1 MPSNIFYLDEDNK
14 IPAPQKGS
22 RRFNPRTQKS
32 WRPTLMCSCGKEVC
46 FEEDRVI
53 PHLRSWKKTKG
64 FREKFV
70 KKTKHYVKSDY

>member
-1 MPSNIFYLDEDNK
+1 MPSNNSYLDENNE

-22 RRFNPRTQKS
+22 WRFNPRTLHTQ
-32 WRPTLMCSCGKEVC
+32 RPMITSCADFYCDECGDKK
-46 FEEDRVI
+46 I

-70 KKTKHYVKSDY
+70 KKTKDYLK